1 MPGDPVKRLAAPL
14 AIRAACER
22 GIPRAGHNRAIRG
35 TIAGEVRAAGLE
47 VVREYP
53 LGDGCV
59 SFGQVI
65 CGGERG
71 VRGPRSCDLNCRNG
85 SRGPGRPGHW

>member
-1 MPGDPVKRLAAPL
+1 MPGDPVKSAAAL

-22 GIPRAGHNRAIRG
+22 GSPARAQPGDPG

-53 LGDGCV
+53 LGDGRV
-59 SFGQVI
+59 SFGQVV

-71 VRGPRSCDLNCRNG
+71 GAMEAALPYFTG
-85 SRGPGRPGHW
+85 

>member
-14 AIRAACER
+14 AIRAAGER
-22 GIPRAGHNRAIRG
+22 GIPRAGWYKAIRE

-47 VVREYP
+47 GIREYP
-53 LGDGCV
+53 LGDGRV
-59 SFGQVI
+59 SFGQVV

-71 VRGPRSCDLNCRNG
+71 GAMEAALPYFTG
-85 SRGPGRPGHW
+85 

>member
-1 MPGDPVKRLAAPL
+1 MRDRLLRRESKNRDSHPGDPPGGAPG
-14 AIRAACER
+14 R
-22 GIPRAGHNRAIRG
+22 GG
-35 TIAGEVRAAGLE
+35 TIAGEARAAGLE

-53 LGDGCV
+53 LGDGRV